1 MWTGNHISW
10 DIASPLSC
18 PKSIWRVA
26 NNIYL
31 ECTRQKS
38 SITSV
43 QPGINSTHCKNM
55 TKYTCNLVRSKCI
68 PKKSNKNTKKLYVKL
83 TWKEKGERFSKHLDC
98 LLYQEHPNAPSMAHV
113 CAPKKTRAD
122 QSDPACPKPISL
134 RTKNLRS
141 DKRSTLIHSLKHT
154 LLQQHFHWFPILK
167 VYNFK

>member
-18 PKSIWRVA
+18 PKSIRRVA

-68 PKKSNKNTKKLYVKL
+68 PKKSNKNTKKLYIKL
-83 TWKEKGERFSKHLDC
+83 TWKDS
-98 LLYQEHPNAPSMAHV
+98 P
-113 CAPKKTRAD
+113 
-122 QSDPACPKPISL
+122 
-134 RTKNLRS
+134 
-141 DKRSTLIHSLKHT
+141 STLIAFSIKNTQTLPRWHT
-154 LLQQHFHWFPILK
+154 FVHRRRLAQSRATPHAHNQSAFAPKTSGQTKEAHWFTAWNTPYSNSISTDSQ
-167 VYNFK
+167 F